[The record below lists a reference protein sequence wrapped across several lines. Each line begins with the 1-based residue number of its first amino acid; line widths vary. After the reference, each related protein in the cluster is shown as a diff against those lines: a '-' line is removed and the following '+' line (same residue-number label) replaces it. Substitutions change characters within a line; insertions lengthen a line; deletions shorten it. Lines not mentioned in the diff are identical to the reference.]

1 MIRILKKLS
10 VKLSKR
16 ERVALWAAFFF
27 IGVFV
32 LFKLAVFP
40 FLDQR
45 ERLERSFETNVKNL
59 EEIRLLKS
67 EYEGLR
73 RQTELSKIRFE
84 RRSRG
89 FTLFSFLDRL
99 AGEVGIKE
107 NITYMKPSTTIQ
119 KDSAYKVSLVE
130 MKLTGITMEQMT
142 QYLYKIETSKNMV
155 SIKRLSL
162 TKPDDT
168 QQRLNAVLQVQT
180 IEV

>member
-1 MIRILKKLS
+1 MMRPLKKLS
-10 VKLSKR
+10 AKLSKR
-16 ERVALWAAFFF
+16 ERAALGAAFFF
-27 IGVFV
+27 IGVFF
-32 LFKLAVFP
+32 LCKLALFP

-45 ERLERSFETNVKNL
+45 ELLTRSLETNKKNL
-59 EEIRLLKS
+59 EEIKLLKS
-67 EYEGLR
+67 EYEGMQ
-73 RQTELSKIRFE
+73 RQTELSKIRFD
-84 RRSRG
+84 RRSQG

-107 NITYMKPSTTIQ
+107 KITYMKPSTTVQ
-119 KDSAYKVSLVE
+119 KDSPYKISLVE
-130 MKLTGITMEQMT
+130 MKLTGVTMEQMT

-180 IEV
+180 LEA